1 MSDETTK
8 PAPTGSPADSPT
20 PSPAGADENAP
31 DEAVAVDPAPLDE
44 QPVYMADGIP
54 DPRRRIDV
62 VRATADHAAYVV
74 DRNRRR
80 LIIVGG
86 AILLAF
92 ALFGVSAVIGAVFGL
107 IQYAPLLF
115 LQIGMA
121 AIYIVFYFGLI
132 FWFLSRP
139 RKYVVTPDDPQI
151 GLGFENYRGQPD
163 LLEHAKS
170 TVAILEGG
178 TEFEKRGGEMPKG
191 MLLSGLPGT
200 GKTFLAACI
209 ASEAKLPF
217 VYIDA
222 SSLRGMFW
230 GMDSLMVMK
239 LFRDARGLGRRYAKR
254 GQRGACIVFLD
265 ELDSIGMARGG
276 QPGMMGMMG
285 MMGGGGSAGLN
296 TLLNQMDSLGD
307 LVEDRWRYKVL
318 RWFGLI
324 RGPIHP
330 KPLVFII
337 GATNRPQVL
346 DPALTRPGRLDR
358 ILEVYPPDAEGRRD
372 IILHYLKQKT
382 HEPDM
387 PIEFMVA
394 DSMGW
399 TPIMIKTIIN
409 EALVIA
415 YEDGREQLT
424 YKDWLA
430 AADVR
435 TMGLKQPIRS
445 MLPDDRRSIAYHE
458 AGHAVVA
465 RYLKPEDRIL
475 KASIIRA
482 GDALGV
488 VQRTERE
495 ERHTLHARQIEVDI
509 MISLGS
515 RAVEEVILGTK
526 MAGASG
532 DLQNAS
538 ARALAYCAGLGMGS
552 TLLVLPP
559 TGPLQYPLPVAK
571 MADTLLDLLMEE
583 TKRLVREK
591 EFAVHAV
598 AAALLGHEELIG
610 QELEEVFLA
619 ADAANPQAGP
629 AFERKLISLPKLF
642 AEPNGS
648 GNGAWQAETE
658 AAAAAAAISQP
669 EEGAAATEPGR
680 GWLGPDRT
688 TWTS

>member
-1 MSDETTK
+1 
-8 PAPTGSPADSPT
+8 
-20 PSPAGADENAP
+20 
-31 DEAVAVDPAPLDE
+31 
-44 QPVYMADGIP
+44 
-54 DPRRRIDV
+54 
-62 VRATADHAAYVV
+62 
-74 DRNRRR
+74 
-80 LIIVGG
+80 
-86 AILLAF
+86 
-92 ALFGVSAVIGAVFGL
+92 
-107 IQYAPLLF
+107 
-115 LQIGMA
+115 
-121 AIYIVFYFGLI
+121 
-132 FWFLSRP
+132 
-139 RKYVVTPDDPQI
+139 
-151 GLGFENYRGQPD
+151 
-163 LLEHAKS
+163 
-170 TVAILEGG
+170 
-178 TEFEKRGGEMPKG
+178 
-191 MLLSGLPGT
+191 
-200 GKTFLAACI
+200 
-209 ASEAKLPF
+209 
-217 VYIDA
+217 
-222 SSLRGMFW
+222 
-230 GMDSLMVMK
+230 
-239 LFRDARGLGRRYAKR
+239 
-254 GQRGACIVFLD
+254 
-265 ELDSIGMARGG
+265 
-276 QPGMMGMMG
+276 MMGMMG
-285 MMGGGGSAGLN
+285 MMGGGSYGLN

-307 LVEDRWRYKVL
+307 LVEDRWSRKVL

-324 RGPIHP
+324 RGPIQP

-358 ILEVYPPDAEGRRD
+358 ILEVYTPDAEGRRD
-372 IILHYLKQKT
+372 IILHYLRQKA
-382 HEPDM
+382 HDPEM

-394 DSMGW
+394 DSMGM
-399 TPIMIKTIIN
+399 TPIWIKTIIN

-445 MLPDDRRSIAYHE
+445 MLPEDRRSIAYHE

-509 MISLGS
+509 MIALGS
-515 RAVEEVILGTK
+515 RAVEEEILGTK

-591 EFAVHAV
+591 EYAIHAV
-598 AAALLGHEELIG
+598 AQALLEKEELIG
-610 QELEEVFLA
+610 QELEEVFVA

-642 AEPNGS
+642 AEPNGAA
-648 GNGAWQAETE
+648 NGTWQPDAEAT
-658 AAAAAAAISQP
+658 AAAAIATP
-669 EEGAAATEPGR
+669 EPEAGAA
-680 GWLGPDRT
+680 LSDRPASWPSADRSS
-688 TWTS
+688 WTS